1 MTLRGP
7 PAYGAGVELRGKKL
21 GVLISCRPGEPGFR
35 HGLRVAE
42 AAMKRGVNVYLYC
55 IDEAVG
61 GVADAELQKLKAA
74 GLNLYACAYGAHKR
88 NLALTEHATFDGLT
102 VVNDIMAGTDRFGAP
117 GERDAVKQNPHGN
130 FKFKAPKFRWTT
142 VRVAPEIWI

>member
-1 MTLRGP
+1 MTLRAVP
-7 PAYGAGVELRGKKL
+7 PYGARVELHGKKL
-21 GVLISCRPGEPGFR
+21 GILIACKPDHPGFR
-35 HGLRVAE
+35 HGLNVAA

-88 NLALTEHATFDGLT
+88 NIALTDHATFAGLT
-102 VVNDIMAGTDRFGAP
+102 VVNDIIAGTDRF
-117 GERDAVKQNPHGN
+117 VSFN
-130 FKFKAPKFRWTT
+130 
-142 VRVAPEIWI
+142 